1 MDHLSSIIQP
11 VITEKSTLHNTQ
23 NKYMFK
29 VQNDADKGTIRKAF
43 EELYGVK
50 ATSIR
55 TYLLPKKERM
65 IRRGK
70 VWIKRPVAKRA
81 IITVEKGKNI
91 DPNKL
96 KK

>member
-1 MDHLSSIIQP
+1 MDYLSSIIQP
-11 VITEKSTLHNTQ
+11 IVTEKSTAHNAQ

-29 VQNDADKGTIRKAF
+29 VQRKADKDTIRKAF

-50 ATSIR
+50 VVSVR
-55 TYLLPKKERM
+55 TYILPKKERM
-65 IRRGK
+65 IRRGSL
-70 VWIKRPVAKRA
+70 WAKRPVAKRA
-81 IITVEKGKNI
+81 IITVEKGKTI